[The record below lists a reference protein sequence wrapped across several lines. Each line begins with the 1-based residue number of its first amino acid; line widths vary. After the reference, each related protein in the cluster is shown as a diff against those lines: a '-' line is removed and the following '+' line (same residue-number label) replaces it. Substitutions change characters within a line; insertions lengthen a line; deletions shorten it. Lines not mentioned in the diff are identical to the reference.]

1 VVNVSGALKYT
12 TNADTLVTMT
22 GTAGADTYVAD
33 FLSEVNLADSIDG
46 LGAVDTL
53 QLNFAIANNTAT
65 ALAQLNNTSITA
77 VEVLT
82 FNTNDQVRFTTDG
95 IASITTVN
103 FGSGNDQIAGNT
115 EVGTY
120 NFGNGNNS
128 YADVAGATIG
138 AVAITSGTGN
148 DTFTFNADTTTNG
161 TQLDGTDSIAA
172 STGTDT
178 LNINDGAVA
187 GALFALPNVIT
198 GVDAIN
204 YTVGHVADG
213 LVVDNV
219 DVNVA
224 DDGETDFTV
233 TDGTVANTAVIFNA
247 SALTATPGHLNTARV
262 VVNGTGAGQAG
273 NVADVIGGAD
283 NDTITIGGT
292 LTGYVVQGN
301 AGADTINIV
310 TAAATGVL
318 FNSPND
324 GGATGANTGYDTIT
338 GFTSGTD
345 FVLFNNAGYLATDTV
360 GTGAAA
366 NLVLATDAPA
376 NFTAAANA
384 LVMTQAGSGFT
395 DADLL
400 DLTVIASRANT
411 IGVTAAATQGG
422 LFVAQ
427 GATQSA
433 VYLYVE
439 SNGTANNVGTNEL
452 KLLGIVDSNALGNA
466 ATDLQYM

>member
-1 VVNVSGALKYT
+1 
-12 TNADTLVTMT
+12 
-22 GTAGADTYVAD
+22 
-33 FLSEVNLADSIDG
+33 
-46 LGAVDTL
+46 
-53 QLNFAIANNTAT
+53 
-65 ALAQLNNTSITA
+65 
-77 VEVLT
+77 
-82 FNTNDQVRFTTDG
+82 
-95 IASITTVN
+95 
-103 FGSGNDQIAGNT
+103 
-115 EVGTY
+115 
-120 NFGNGNNS
+120 
-128 YADVAGATIG
+128 
-138 AVAITSGTGN
+138 
-148 DTFTFNADTTTNG
+148 
-161 TQLDGTDSIAA
+161 
-172 STGTDT
+172 
-178 LNINDGAVA
+178 
-187 GALFALPNVIT
+187 VIT